1 MQTSLQNLFFF
12 STRRF
17 HNNFCNFTIISA
29 NFILIRDSIECRS
42 YCTAEEYDLQQIAVM
57 DKFSL
62 CSEGR
67 EGKNPKFRSSL
78 FTLEERT
85 TI

>member
-1 MQTSLQNLFFF
+1 MSFIHKCVSYQSNLLQASSN
-12 STRRF
+12 SQ
-17 HNNFCNFTIISA
+17 
-29 NFILIRDSIECRS
+29 
-42 YCTAEEYDLQQIAVM
+42 LQQIAVM

-62 CSEGR
+62 YSEGR

-78 FTLEERT
+78 FTLAERT